1 MTSHDA
7 FAVVRALHML
17 AALIALGQVVYAR
30 AIGRAFDARA
40 RAWVLACL
48 AASLLAAIGWL
59 AFEAVNMSGLPFSE
73 ALTGSIVAA
82 VLEETLFGY
91 VWSFRLVLCVALV
104 AWLVVRRHARRA
116 PGPAE
121 QRALL
126 VLVALYVVTLALVG
140 HAVAAEGFERVLR
153 VAADGVHLLA
163 AGVWLGALPGLAIAA
178 AAAKR
183 SATASAL
190 DAAARATRRFSV
202 LGVICVGSLIAT
214 GIVNSWFLVGS
225 RLALVGTPY
234 GQWLLLKLAVFAVMV
249 AIAAHNRQRL
259 RPRINAHDTA
269 ALGHL
274 ARYAWIELS
283 LGVIVVA
290 IVGHLGISVPAI
302 HDRALA
308 PAFLAANATAASYPT
323 SLVASPVPDN
333 DDTIARGRG
342 LFAANCATCHG
353 DSGRGDG
360 PYAAGLPV
368 LPANLT
374 LHGSMH
380 TPGDLYWMIAHGIP
394 GTPMP
399 AFSPRFS
406 DTEIWTLVEYVR
418 ALANVRDQASPA
430 ALPMHEHGHAH

>member
-1 MTSHDA
+1 MTGHDA

-17 AALIALGQVVYAR
+17 AALFALGQVVYAR

-59 AFEAVNMSGLPFSE
+59 AFEAANMSGLPLSD
-73 ALTGSIVAA
+73 ALTRSIVAA

-91 VWSFRLVLCVALV
+91 VWSFRLGLCVALV
-104 AWLVVRRHARRA
+104 AWLLVRRHARRA
-116 PGPAE
+116 PGATE
-121 QRALL
+121 QRTLL

-140 HAVAAEGFERVLR
+140 HAVAAEGSERVLR
-153 VAADGVHLLA
+153 VAADGMHLLA
-163 AGVWLGALPGLAIAA
+163 AGAWLGALPGLAIAA

-183 SATASAL
+183 SATAAAL
-190 DAAARATRRFSV
+190 DSAARATRRFSV
-202 LGVICVGSLIAT
+202 LGVICVGTLIAT

-234 GQWLLLKLAVFAVMV
+234 GRWLLLKIALFAVMV
-249 AIAAHNRQRL
+249 VIATHNRQHL

-274 ARYAWIELS
+274 ARDSWLELA
-283 LGVIVVA
+283 LGVGVVA

-302 HDRALA
+302 HDRVVV
-308 PAFLAANATAASYPT
+308 PAFLAANATVASYPT
-323 SLVASPVPDN
+323 SSVASPVPDN

-360 PYAAGLPV
+360 PMAPALPV
-368 LPANLT
+368 HPANLT

-418 ALANVRDQASPA
+418 ALANVRDRESSA